1 MNKFLKSAVIA
12 VMCCSMVL
20 SVYATGC
27 GGEKDPDDNTN
38 IGGDDGSNDNSTSTT
53 PTTYNPETRV
63 LSLSTGALDGNFNP
77 FFYTAANDG
86 NILSNTQIGMLTSDE
101 NGQLVC
107 GEDQACVVLDYT
119 TTMYDTKT
127 VGTGSV
133 TSVGSTDGR
142 TEYEFVIKKGIKFSD
157 GTELTIKDV
166 LFNLY
171 VYLDPAFTGSA
182 TIYST
187 DIQGL
192 KAYRSQDS
200 SMADD
205 SDTDL
210 DASFTAEAQARI
222 LNLINWSDDTKLDE
236 ADLTEQMENDLTTV
250 KALFMEEAT
259 SDWNSNVD
267 SWVSSYEDH
276 YRFTEAWQAYLFSE
290 GLIQYQTMK
299 NSNGNTVYAFNDDN
313 SNNTIDDEEYYY
325 TTLDNDILTGNDPDA
340 SSIIQEIEDAT
351 SAENIAAYI
360 AKHEG
365 ATEADAKLALQK
377 EYCINLV
384 YDNYTYK
391 SNISQ
396 ILTYWATASSALESF
411 TGDARSEYYKNL
423 KENYGKVVS
432 TISGIT
438 TYKTSTFDGKD
449 LGGEYDVLKIVING
463 VDPKAIYN
471 FAFTVAPLHY
481 YSGEYGGTNYV
492 KLAEEDENNTYFG
505 VELGDSN
512 FFTQVLKDASKTA
525 LPVGAGPYKASTS
538 RGADTTDGN
547 AFFSNNI
554 VYFKRNDYFTTLGSG
569 IENAKINRINYKVL
583 ADDRI
588 MDALT
593 TGSIDFGM
601 PNATPSNVSLVSQY
615 AQLTSVTYQTGGY
628 GYVGINPKFV
638 PEVAVRQA
646 IMKAMDTTQTVT
658 YYGSLA
664 SLIYRP
670 MSKTSWAYPEGATE
684 YEDIKYATLDS
695 EIEALVESAG
705 YTKNKAGK
713 YVKTSNVAGMT
724 NAAIGTTLKFTF
736 TIAGETTD
744 HPAYRMF
751 RDASDRLNDLGFDTS
766 VQTDIQALKN
776 LATGNLAVWAAA
788 WSAGSDPDPYQI
800 YHKDSKATSVNN
812 WNYSNILA
820 DTSKWK
826 YEYDIIYELSDYI
839 DQGRQ
844 TLDQEERAGIYST
857 CLDLIMSLAVELPT
871 YQRNDLCVYNNTVIN
886 KDTLVSNPSSNMG
899 LFDKIWEI
907 NYV

>member
-1 MNKFLKSAVIA
+1 MNKFLKSAVTA
-12 VMCCSMVL
+12 VMCCSMLL

-27 GGEKDPDDNTN
+27 GGNGDTTTNDPVIDNP
-38 IGGDDGSNDNSTSTT
+38 GDDSSSTLTPSGLNS
-53 PTTYNPETRV
+53 ETRV

-77 FFYTAANDG
+77 FFYTAQNDG

-101 NGQLVC
+101 NGNLVC

-133 TSVGSTDGR
+133 TTVGSTDGR

-192 KAYRSQDS
+192 KAYRSQDPA
-200 SMADD
+200 MLDD
-205 SDTDL
+205 NDTDI
-210 DASFTAEAQARI
+210 DASFIAKAQARI
-222 LNLINWSDDTKLDE
+222 INLTEWSSDINQTMDDLD
-236 ADLTEQMENDLTTV
+236 EQMENDLATV
-250 KALFMEEAT
+250 CSLFYDEAT

-267 SWVSSYEDH
+267 SWVSSYKDS
-276 YRFTEAWQAYLFSE
+276 YRFTEAWQAYLFQE

-299 NSNGNTVYAFNDDN
+299 NSNGVTVYAFEDK
-313 SNNTIDDEEYYY
+313 NNNGTRDDEELYY
-325 TTLDNDILTGNDPDA
+325 TTLDNDILTGADPDA
-340 SSIIQEIEDAT
+340 SHIIEEIEDAT
-351 SAENIAAYI
+351 SDENIAEYMSS
-360 AKHEG
+360 HSGVSRE
-365 ATEADAKLALQK
+365 DAILALQK

-384 YDNYTYK
+384 YDNYTDK
-391 SNISQ
+391 SNIAQ
-396 ILTYWATASSALESF
+396 ILTYWSTASSALESF
-411 TGDARSEYYKNL
+411 TGDERTKYYSNL
-423 KENYGKVVS
+423 DGKAVP

-438 TYKTSTFDGKD
+438 TSQVTSFNGKD
-449 LGGEYDVLKIVING
+449 LGDTYDVLKIVING

-471 FAFTVAPLHY
+471 FSFTVAPLSY
-481 YSGEYGGTNYV
+481 YSGEYNGVNYV
-492 KLAEEDENNTYFG
+492 AEADGKTNFG
-505 VELGDSN
+505 VDLGNSD
-512 FFTQVLKDASKTA
+512 FFTKVLKDASKTA
-525 LPVGAGPYKASTS
+525 LPVGAGPYKASTA

-547 AFFSNNI
+547 DFFSNNI

-588 MDALT
+588 LDALT
-593 TGSIDFGM
+593 TGTIDFGM
-601 PNATPSNVSLVSQY
+601 PNATPSNVSLVSQSSN
-615 AQLTSVTYQTGGY
+615 LTSVTYQTGGY

-646 IMKAMDTTQTVT
+646 IMKAMDTTKTIT

-670 MSKTSWAYPEGATE
+670 MSKTSWAYPTGATE
-684 YEDIKYATLDS
+684 YEDIKYATDVS
-695 EIEALVESAG
+695 EITALVESAG
-705 YTKNKAGK
+705 YVKNSSGK
-713 YVKTSNVAGMT
+713 YVKDHDVAGMT
-724 NAAIGTTLKFTF
+724 NATKGSTLKITF
-736 TIAGETTD
+736 TIAGESTD

-751 RDASDRLNDLGFDTS
+751 RDASDLLNNLGFDTS

-820 DTSKWK
+820 NTSKWK
-826 YEYDIIYELSDYI
+826 YEYDIIEELSGYI

-857 CLDLIMSLAVELPT
+857 CLDLIMDLAVELPT
-871 YQRNDLCVYNNTVIN
+871 YQRNDLCVYNNTIIDG
-886 KDTLVSNPSSNMG
+886 DTLVSNPSSNMG
-899 LFDKIWEI
+899 LFDKLWEI
-907 NYV
+907 DYVKYYKN